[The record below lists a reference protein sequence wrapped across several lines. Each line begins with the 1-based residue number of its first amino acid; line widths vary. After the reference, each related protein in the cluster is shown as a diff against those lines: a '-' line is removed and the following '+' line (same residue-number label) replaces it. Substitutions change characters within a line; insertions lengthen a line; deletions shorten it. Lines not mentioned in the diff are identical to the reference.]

1 MIWNRI
7 NRRSSFLLSLAL
19 AAALVGCGGGEVPAP
34 AAPET
39 VRDTPVVTVER
50 TTVPDI
56 LEAVGTVRAARTSQL
71 ASQLLANIVE
81 MRASEGARV
90 HQGQVLVVLD
100 GAQPRA
106 ALERATA
113 ALTAAQQEVVA
124 AEANYELA
132 SATLRRYQSLYEK
145 KSVSPQ
151 EFDQVQT
158 RHRAA
163 TAHRDLARAGQG
175 QAQAS
180 LAQARTVFE
189 YTRIRAPYDGL
200 VTEKRAD
207 PGTLAA
213 PGTVILVVEDTR
225 RFRLEVSVN
234 ESEISVVHLRQE
246 VSVVI
251 DALGAIELRGRVVQI
266 VPTADPAS
274 RSFLV
279 KVELAGEARLRSGL
293 FGRAHFVRGEREAL
307 MVPQSALIRRGQ
319 LQGVYIV
326 GPDNLLNLRYVTLG
340 KESGEQVEVLSGLE
354 DGERIVARPG
364 NRELGGKR
372 IEVGRP

>member
-71 ASQLLANIVE
+71 ASQLLANIFE

-90 HQGQVLVVLD
+90 QKGQVLVVLD

-225 RFRLEVSVN
+225 RFRLEVSVD

-307 MVPQSALIRRGQ
+307 LVPQSALIRRGQ

-372 IEVGRP
+372 IEVRRP